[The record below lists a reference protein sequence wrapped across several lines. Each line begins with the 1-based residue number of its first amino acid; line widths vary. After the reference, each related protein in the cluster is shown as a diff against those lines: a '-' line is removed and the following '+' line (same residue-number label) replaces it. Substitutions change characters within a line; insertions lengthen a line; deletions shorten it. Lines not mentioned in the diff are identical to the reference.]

1 MRTHFSVFFTAVN
14 KRSLLITFEKCLY
27 NETLKGNLK
36 YDEKRSI
43 FNCQLRGVIRF
54 IWWRSTVSRMLDIS
68 FQTKSVL
75 EAKIKDAKMRV
86 FHLISTWLPE
96 VLMKNSKAHNVYHRC
111 CLCVYLF
118 WIWRILIVSRTCRCY
133 IQQLQVYRFCV
144 ESSLAYAWLPD
155 DWDEQTSIGKDWRCR
170 KASSKLEKIN
180 QEYIP
185 DFLQMQRFI
194 GVWNGYIIVGL
205 FLGAT
210 GSVLSPGRTQKS
222 QDTLKGLTRSKGIIF
237 RNNEKL
243 NKTFTCFEG
252 RLLYFEICYFT
263 WSNYYFICRFQVE

>member
-1 MRTHFSVFFTAVN
+1 MHVRWQAHERSSQPSMR
-14 KRSLLITFEKCLY
+14 RSASSPD
-27 NETLKGNLK
+27 ETLKGNLK
-36 YDEKRSI
+36 YDEKRRI
-43 FNCQLRGVIRF
+43 FNCQLRGVIGF
-54 IWWRSTVSRMLDIS
+54 IWWRSTVSRMLDVS
-68 FQTKSVL
+68 SQTKSVL
-75 EAKIKDAKMRV
+75 GGNWKLRTQKWAV

-96 VLMKNSKAHNVYHRC
+96 VLMKNSKARNVYHRC

-144 ESSLAYAWLPD
+144 QSSLAYAWLLD
-155 DWDEQTSIGKDWRCR
+155 DWDEQRSIGKDWRCR

-194 GVWNGYIIVGL
+194 GVWKGYIIVGL

-210 GSVLSPGRTQKS
+210 GSVLSPGRTQ
-222 QDTLKGLTRSKGIIF
+222 
-237 RNNEKL
+237 N
-243 NKTFTCFEG
+243 NKTLSK
-252 RLLYFEICYFT
+252 R
-263 WSNYYFICRFQVE
+263 

>member
-1 MRTHFSVFFTAVN
+1 MRTHLSVFFTAVN

-75 EAKIKDAKMRV
+75 EAKIKDAKIRV

-144 ESSLAYAWLPD
+144 ES
-155 DWDEQTSIGKDWRCR
+155 
-170 KASSKLEKIN
+170 
-180 QEYIP
+180 
-185 DFLQMQRFI
+185 
-194 GVWNGYIIVGL
+194 
-205 FLGAT
+205 
-210 GSVLSPGRTQKS
+210 

-263 WSNYYFICRFQVE
+263 WSNYYFTCRFQVE